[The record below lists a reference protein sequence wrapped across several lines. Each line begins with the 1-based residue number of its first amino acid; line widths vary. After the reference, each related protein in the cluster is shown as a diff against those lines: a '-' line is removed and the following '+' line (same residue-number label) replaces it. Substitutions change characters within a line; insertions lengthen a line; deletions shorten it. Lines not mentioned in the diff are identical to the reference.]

1 MISICMRTYYLMIS
15 FKKWRIATVFEYY
28 IEKEKNR
35 IIAGKKKTVYRL
47 KTLAVNQ
54 KNFK

>member
-1 MISICMRTYYLMIS
+1 MRTYYLMIS
-15 FKKWRIATVFEYY
+15 FKKWRTATVFEYY